1 MTVCRSPLSWSRLG
15 VKRTSASAPHMSPFD
30 PKRTFFE
37 IVSSPALN
45 RYSVG
50 CNIRLYRCPSTSRQI
65 IASDA
70 RDSQAMRRR
79 RFIQLIAAG
88 VSAWP
93 FALRAEV
100 PVIGYLSARSPEDTA
115 HLVEAFRRGLSEAG
129 FFEGHNV
136 TIEYCGRSVRPTDC
150 RSLPR
155 TWYASQ

>member
-1 MTVCRSPLSWSRLG
+1 M
-15 VKRTSASAPHMSPFD
+15 SAFD
-30 PKRTFFE
+30 PKRTLFE

-45 RYSVG
+45 RYSLG

-70 RDSQAMRRR
+70 RESQAMRRR

-129 FFEGHNV
+129 FVEGQNV
-136 TIEYCGRSVRPTDC
+136 TVEYRFSRGQPDR
-150 RSLPR
+150 LPEL
-155 TWYASQ
+155 AADLVSK